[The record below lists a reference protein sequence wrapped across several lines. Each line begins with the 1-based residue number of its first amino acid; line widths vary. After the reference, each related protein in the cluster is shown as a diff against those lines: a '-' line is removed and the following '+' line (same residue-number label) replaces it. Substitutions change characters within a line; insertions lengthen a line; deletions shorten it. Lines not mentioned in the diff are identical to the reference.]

1 MIKKELNLVIRKGLN
16 EYSTLN
22 ETLNIKE
29 YLNNNKENYKVL
41 DDNGVVIK
49 EFKLSDQEFI
59 EEEYKLEIFEF
70 FDITNIEKYLSNE
83 KSKYSISRK
92 SDEEKLINYFDEEE
106 LKKYFD
112 GEYTIE
118 ELSIPGCYKIYSN
131 NPKGI
136 DKLTKE
142 KVNTLYLNL
151 ILKKLELGRISN
163 WIMDSVEYRK
173 SKKGDFLIIRVNEIM
188 NDSKKSKEYF
198 RKR

>member
-1 MIKKELNLVIRKGLN
+1 MIKKELKLVIRKGLN
-16 EYSTLN
+16 DYEKVN
-22 ETLNIKE
+22 ETITIKDYLSNIKE
-29 YLNNNKENYKVL
+29 NYMVL
-41 DDNGVVIK
+41 DEDGIVIK
-49 EFKLSDQEFI
+49 DFKSSDQEFI

-70 FDITNIEKYLSNE
+70 FDITNIEKYLLSK
-83 KSKYSISRK
+83 KSKYSITRESNK
-92 SDEEKLINYFDEEE
+92 EKVVDYFEDED

-118 ELSIPGCYKIYSN
+118 ELSISGCYKVYSN
-131 NPKGI
+131 KSKSI

-173 SKKGDFLIIRVNEIM
+173 SKKGDFLIIRVNELM

-198 RKR
+198 NNR